1 MLFVESSDLM
11 LLLLIDVVAL
21 FDLNLVSDDQIFF
34 IILLGYCLVFLL
46 FEELY
51 LWLCVELIDFNT
63 SNLIQNILQLYFLLF
78 NIFSDLAS
86 LLQ

>member
-51 LWLCVELIDFNT
+51 L
-63 SNLIQNILQLYFLLF
+63 
-78 NIFSDLAS
+78 
-86 LLQ
+86 